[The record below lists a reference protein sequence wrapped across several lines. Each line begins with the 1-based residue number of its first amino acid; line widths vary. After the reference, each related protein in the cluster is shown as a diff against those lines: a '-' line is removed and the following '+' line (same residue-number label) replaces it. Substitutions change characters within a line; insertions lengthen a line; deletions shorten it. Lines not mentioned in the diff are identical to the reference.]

1 MKKTF
6 NLLVLCLILF
16 IANAALAVELPKDFV
31 NLKEIEPS
39 IIENLRYF
47 SNENFIGRKIDGY
60 NANRVILTHK
70 AAIALVKVQQ
80 ELLKDGYSLVIY
92 DAYRP
97 QRAVDLFMKWS
108 KDSEDQIAKEK
119 YYPNINKADVFKLGY
134 VAEKSGHSR
143 GSTVDLSII
152 KVGDSLKPITLQK
165 RQLKN
170 GSIIPFLHD
179 GTVDM
184 GSSFDLFGEASHH
197 DNNLIEKEFL
207 DQRNYLRR
215 VMKKNGFNDYQEEWW
230 HYTLK
235 DEPFPDTYFDFIVE

>member
-1 MKKTF
+1 MKETF

-119 YYPNINKADVFKLGY
+119 YYPILIKLM
-134 VAEKSGHSR
+134 
-143 GSTVDLSII
+143 
-152 KVGDSLKPITLQK
+152 
-165 RQLKN
+165 
-170 GSIIPFLHD
+170 FL
-179 GTVDM
+179 
-184 GSSFDLFGEASHH
+184 
-197 DNNLIEKEFL
+197 N
-207 DQRNYLRR
+207 
-215 VMKKNGFNDYQEEWW
+215 
-230 HYTLK
+230 
-235 DEPFPDTYFDFIVE
+235 